1 MEALELDPEFALAS
15 LRLGNWHAARGEDE
29 EAIRYFRRTSEIRPD
44 SPVPYNNVGLAL
56 MRMGDKGAAL
66 EAFEAGLALSLDPQV
81 CACVCVCVCVC
92 VCLGVCLGV
101 YVRACGCGW
110 VVGWVCKHIM
120 CIYTYM
126 YIYIYVCICIFI

>member
-66 EAFEAGLALSLDPQV
+66 EAFEAGLALFFSLSLSHTSDS
-81 CACVCVCVCVC
+81 
-92 VCLGVCLGV
+92 
-101 YVRACGCGW
+101 RASPCCSSRVARASKNSAKSGGGSW
-110 VVGWVCKHIM
+110 RLPARRHSRPVQK
-120 CIYTYM
+120 CI
-126 YIYIYVCICIFI
+126 